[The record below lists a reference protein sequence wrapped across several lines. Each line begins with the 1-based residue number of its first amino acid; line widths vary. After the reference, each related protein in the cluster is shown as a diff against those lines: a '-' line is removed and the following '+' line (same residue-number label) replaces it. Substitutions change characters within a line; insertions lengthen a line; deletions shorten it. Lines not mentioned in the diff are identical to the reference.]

1 MKTFSESSR
10 EHEMET
16 FNFLKMKLLTK
27 QQQKSNENEKIYY
40 ICQEK
45 FEDGHAKDKKHCEIR
60 VYCHYTGEYRE
71 AASSICNLMYSTH
84 KEIYMVFHN
93 GYNYNIILS

>member
-27 QQQKSNENEKIYY
+27 HSRNQMKMKKFIIFVQKNLKMDMLKIKSIVKLGFIVIIQVNIEKLQVAYVI
-40 ICQEK
+40 
-45 FEDGHAKDKKHCEIR
+45 
-60 VYCHYTGEYRE
+60 
-71 AASSICNLMYSTH
+71 
-84 KEIYMVFHN
+84 
-93 GYNYNIILS
+93 

>member
-27 QQQKSNENEKIYY
+27 QQQKSNENEKFI
-40 ICQEK
+40 IFVKKNLKMDMLKIKSIVKLGFIVIIQVNIEK
-45 FEDGHAKDKKHCEIR
+45 LQVAYVI
-60 VYCHYTGEYRE
+60 
-71 AASSICNLMYSTH
+71 
-84 KEIYMVFHN
+84 
-93 GYNYNIILS
+93 